1 MKRLR
6 NSEGLPGDQKDC
18 TKILGNP
25 QIARKHPPELPQNRH
40 PFAIGQGSEC
50 NPPKTVAMPAQ
61 SFPGNCG
68 VIADSRRSK
77 GNSVSSHPRGQQ
89 ITINPELALFF
100 KPFQI
105 AAQHNQTGLQLDCRT
120 KKVCNV
126 IDLIALRLHGLQV
139 NCGNCKSHRGT
150 ETSNPLNLLQSP
162 HTDCISILPPVT

>member
-1 MKRLR
+1 M
-6 NSEGLPGDQKDC
+6 
-18 TKILGNP
+18 GNP
-25 QIARKHPPELPQNRH
+25 QIARKHPQLPQNLH
-40 PFAIGQGSEC
+40 PSAIGQGSWC

-61 SFPGNCG
+61 SYEILGI
-68 VIADSRRSK
+68 VMSIADSRRSK

-126 IDLIALRLHGLQV
+126 IGLIALRLHGLQV

-150 ETSNPLNLLQSP
+150 EHSNPLNLLQSP